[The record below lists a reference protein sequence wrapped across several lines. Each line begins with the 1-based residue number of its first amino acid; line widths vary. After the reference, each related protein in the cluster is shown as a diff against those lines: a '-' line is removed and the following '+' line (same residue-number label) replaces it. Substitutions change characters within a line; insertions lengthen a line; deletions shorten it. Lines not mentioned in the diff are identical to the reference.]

1 MSNRSTVEF
10 VKWTQQHHPDVYRA
24 AVSRVIRKSSLGGL
38 GDNLTSD
45 LVFDPGSVNVSDSA
59 NSAINAAASGA
70 TSGNS
75 WSDIINSIAGAIG
88 TVAPQIVQT
97 KAQLSTIQI
106 NQQRAAQGYP
116 PIGSAS
122 LLTGQGLG
130 GNTGLMIGMAVL
142 LGGGLLLMSGKK
154 R

>member
-1 MSNRSTVEF
+1 MSHRSTVEF
-10 VKWTQQHHPDVYRA
+10 VKWTQQHHPELYRA
-24 AVSRVIRKSSLGGL
+24 AVARVARKSALGGL

-45 LVFDPGSVNVSDSA
+45 LVFDPSSLNVSDSA
-59 NSAINAAASGA
+59 MNAIAQAQGS
-70 TSGNS
+70 SGNS
-75 WSDIINSIAGAIG
+75 WSDIITSIAGAIG

-130 GNTGLMIGMAVL
+130 GNTGLMIGIAVL
-142 LGGGLLLMSGKK
+142 LGGGLLLMSGHKK
-154 R
+154 